1 MTNYISEENANLI
14 KKLLEACNDEREN
27 ISFKIY
33 DTESCVIYSRNIDKI
48 IDALDGG
55 DEEIGINIIDRDTKN
70 CLAWFGIF
78 PYEDFDCVVFDH
90 SDNDFCNNIW
100 NKLFN

>member
-1 MTNYISEENANLI
+1 MTKYIQQENADLI

-55 DEEIGINIIDRDTKN
+55 DEEVGINIIERETKN
-70 CLAWFGIF
+70 YIGWFGVF
-78 PYEDFDCVVFDH
+78 PYEETEDMIFDH
-90 SDNDFCNNIW
+90 SDNDFCNNVW
-100 NKLFN
+100 NKLFK